1 MWRCGVVRRVAFSVM
16 LFVVLLGLVSS
27 AAAAMNLKLGHA
39 INEKDVFH
47 EAALKFKEQVEAETN
62 GEMTVTIYP
71 NAKLGDERNLLESL
85 KMGTVDMG
93 IITGG
98 PVVNF
103 LPAFGVLD
111 LPFLFRDAQHAYAVL
126 DGPIGKGFFEG
137 MEKIG
142 WKGLAYGERGFR
154 NLTNNKKA
162 VVVPEDIGG
171 LKIRVM
177 QNPIYIDAFK
187 ALGANAVPMAWVETL
202 TALQQG
208 TIDGQ
213 ENPLNVIV
221 SYNINEANKFLSMT
235 RHAYSPNVILMSLR
249 TWKKLSADQQK
260 IVEKAAQAAAELNRE
275 IDNKMEAQW
284 LQELKDRGMEVVE
297 TPDLG
302 LFREAVKSVYEKYE
316 AQFGRELVQSI
327 LDTK

>member
-1 MWRCGVVRRVAFSVM
+1 MAF
-16 LFVVLLGLVSS
+16 LLVFLWVGGAF
-27 AAAAMNLKLGHA
+27 AAINLKLGHA

-47 EAALKFKEQVEAETN
+47 EAALKFKALVEEQTA
-62 GEMTVTIYP
+62 GEVTVTIYP

-98 PVVNF
+98 PIINF
-103 LPAFGVLD
+103 LPSFGVLD
-111 LPFLFRDAQHAYAVL
+111 LPFLFASSEQAYKVL
-126 DGPIGKGFFEG
+126 DGPVGKGFFKE
-137 MEKIG
+137 MEKLG

-154 NLTNNKKA
+154 NLTNSKKSVA
-162 VVVPEDIGG
+162 VPEDMKG

-177 QNPIYIDAFK
+177 QNPIYIDAFT
-187 ALGANAVPMAWVETL
+187 ALGANAVPMAWTETL

-221 SYNINEANKFLSMT
+221 AYNINESNKHLSLT
-235 RHAYSPNVILMSLR
+235 KHAYSPNVIMMSMK
-249 TWKKLSADQQK
+249 TWNKLSAEQQK
-260 IVEKAAQAAAELNRE
+260 IVEGAAQAAAEHNRE
-275 IDNKMEAQW
+275 IDNRMEIEW
-284 LQELKDRGMEVVE
+284 LQELKNKGMEVVD
-297 TPDLG
+297 TPDLS
-302 LFREAVKSVYEKYE
+302 LFREAVKGVYEKYE
-316 AQFGRELVQSI
+316 PQYGKELIQSI

>member
-1 MWRCGVVRRVAFSVM
+1 MKRSF
-16 LFVVLLGLVSS
+16 FVVSLLVALLV
-27 AAAAMNLKLGHA
+27 AVGMGEGALILKLGHA

-47 EAALKFKEQVEAETN
+47 DAALKFKELVEAGTN
-62 GEMTVTIYP
+62 GEVTVTVYP

-93 IITGG
+93 IITGC

-103 LPAFGVLD
+103 LPSFGVFD
-111 LPFLFRDAQHAYAVL
+111 LPFLFRNAQHAYTVL
-126 DGPIGKGFFEG
+126 DGPIGKEFFKE

-154 NLTNNKKA
+154 NLTNNKKPVA
-162 VVVPEDIGG
+162 APMDMKG

-177 QNPIYIDAFK
+177 QNPIYIDAFT
-187 ALGANAVPMAWVETL
+187 ALGANAVPMAWIETL

-221 SYNINEANKFLSMT
+221 SYSINEANKFLSMT

-249 TWKKLSADQQK
+249 TWKKLTPEQQK
-260 IVEKAAQAAAELNRE
+260 IVEDSAQAAAELNRE

-284 LQELKDRGMEVVE
+284 LQELKDRGMEVSE
-297 TPDLG
+297 PDMTP
-302 LFREAVKSVYEKYE
+302 FREAVTSVYEKYE
-316 AQFGRELVQSI
+316 GQFGKDLIRSI
-327 LDTK
+327 LETAQ

>member
-1 MWRCGVVRRVAFSVM
+1 MRRVVFVAM
-16 LFVVLLGLVSS
+16 LAVFFGVGS
-27 AAAAMNLKLGHA
+27 ADAALNLKLGHA
-39 INEKDVFH
+39 INEQDVFH
-47 EAALKFKEQVEAETN
+47 EAGLKFKELVEAGTN
-62 GEMTVTIYP
+62 GEVMVTIYP

-103 LPAFGVLD
+103 LPSFGVLD

-126 DGPIGKGFFEG
+126 DGPIGKGFFAE
-137 MEKIG
+137 MEKVG

-154 NLTNNKKA
+154 ILTNSKKA
-162 VVVPEDIGG
+162 VAVPQDMNG

-221 SYNINEANKFLSMT
+221 SYKINEANKFLSMT

-249 TWKKLSADQQK
+249 TWKKLTPEQQK
-260 IVEKAAQAAAELNRE
+260 IVEEAAQAAAEHNRA
-275 IDNKMEAQW
+275 IDNRMETQW

-297 TPDLG
+297 APDLT

-316 AQFGRELVQSI
+316 SQFGKELVQSI

>member
-1 MWRCGVVRRVAFSVM
+1 MRRVAFSVM
-16 LFVVLLGLVSS
+16 LFAVLLGLASS
-27 AAAAMNLKLGHA
+27 AGAAMNLKLGHA

-62 GEMTVTIYP
+62 GEITVTIYP

-162 VVVPEDIGG
+162 VAVPEDIGG

-260 IVEKAAQAAAELNRE
+260 IVERAAQAAAEHNRE

-302 LFREAVKSVYEKYE
+302 RFREAVKSVYEKYE